1 MRALSRLVTSDGR
14 PGDYD
19 LLLAFSEEIRH
30 EGIEHISDS
39 AVVES
44 PGVGRGRDPAG
55 AGSNLKLTAV
65 RPQELSA
72 LGILRIDAD
81 LHYR

>member
-14 PGDYD
+14 PCEDD

-30 EGIEHISDS
+30 EGVDHISDS
-39 AVVES
+39 AVVEYS
-44 PGVGRGRDPAG
+44 GIGCGREPAR
-55 AGSNLKLTAV
+55 AGSDLKLTAV
-65 RPQELSA
+65 RPKELSA